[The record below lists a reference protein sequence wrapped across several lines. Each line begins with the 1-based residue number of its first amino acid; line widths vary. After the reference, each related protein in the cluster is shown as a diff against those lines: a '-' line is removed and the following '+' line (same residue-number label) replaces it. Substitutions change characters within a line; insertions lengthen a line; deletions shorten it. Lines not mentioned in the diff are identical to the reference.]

1 MDLTAIGP
9 INPITTDLEA
19 VDLLATNPVVQEATT
34 VTSLHQEVVLEEMVL
49 EEDDKSIF

>member
-1 MDLTAIGP
+1 MDLTAISQ

-19 VDLLATNPVVQEATT
+19 VALIATNPVVQEATT
-34 VTSLHQEVVLEEMVL
+34 VTSLLQEVVLGEMVL